1 MVDCYAIAQLI
12 VYIIAY
18 KCTNESLKLN
28 MKGFCT
34 LNCVLK
40 ENSKIALRDIKQ
52 ILHNFAKKRGL
63 FKALYLKC

>member
-28 MKGFCT
+28 VKGFYT
-34 LNCVLK
+34 LNGVL
-40 ENSKIALRDIKQ
+40 ERNFKIVLRDIAQ
-52 ILHNFAKKRGL
+52 IFHNIAKKR
-63 FKALYLKC
+63 C